1 MNQRWLERSPIPADK
16 ARYGAFTV
24 LAEEAEK
31 AVRALI
37 EESTG
42 APEGSEA
49 RKVGD
54 LYASFMDEERISEVG
69 LAPLHTMFHPI
80 NAAILPLSISSISS
94 SR

>member
-1 MNQRWLERSPIPADK
+1 MTFSGIELDERDPSIHPGDDLYLYMNKRWLDRSPIPADK

-54 LYASFMDEERISEVG
+54 LYASFMDEERI
-69 LAPLHTMFHPI
+69 
-80 NAAILPLSISSISS
+80 
-94 SR
+94 